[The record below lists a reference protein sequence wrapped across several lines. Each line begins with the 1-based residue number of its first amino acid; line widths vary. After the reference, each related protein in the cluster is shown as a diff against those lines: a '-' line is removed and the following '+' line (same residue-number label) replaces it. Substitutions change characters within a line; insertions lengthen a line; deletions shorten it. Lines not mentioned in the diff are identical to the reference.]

1 MRRDLERR
9 LKAVEARRFVSARV
23 AATLRAFHGGFDV
36 EARAQTPAEFTG
48 IFDPRTLTD
57 PSSRWLG
64 RFWPIDVRQVSDLTG
79 NRFVA
84 ELGAVGFPR
93 HTTS

>member
-23 AATLRAFHGGFDV
+23 AAILRAFHGGFDV

-64 RFWPIDVRQVSDLTG
+64 RFWPIAGRQAVDLMRYRG
-79 NRFVA
+79 VDGP
-84 ELGAVGFPR
+84 EAVLTPR
-93 HTTS
+93 HTT